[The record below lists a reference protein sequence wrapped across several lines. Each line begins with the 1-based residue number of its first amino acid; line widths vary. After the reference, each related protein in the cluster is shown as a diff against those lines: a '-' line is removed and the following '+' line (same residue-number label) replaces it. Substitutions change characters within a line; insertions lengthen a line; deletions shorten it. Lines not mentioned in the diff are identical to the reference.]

1 MRKEYLSLKNYLYVG
16 FSFFFLVSARLGI
29 FSPELVRGTFIG
41 GIGVLVLLEK
51 ILNKRYLVDI
61 KKSINYQ
68 DVIFSTLMLLA
79 TLYFIFEFPNIGRRA
94 GLPNNWDIFFGTVV
108 VGLSL
113 EVTRRKTGYPL
124 FIIGLVFFLYN
135 FLGPYL
141 PGVLSHGG
149 FSLSRTMGFLYTSL
163 YGVYGRVTQIFA
175 TYVFMFVLFGSVM
188 RATGAAKFF
197 VDLPYMLTYNSRGA
211 AAKSAVIAS
220 GIMGSVSGSAV
231 ANVMTTGIFTIP
243 LIKKSGYKDYEAA
256 AIETAASTGGQLIPP
271 IMGAGAFVMAEL
283 TGIPYSKII
292 VVSIVPALLYFF
304 SLIII
309 VHREGLKKD
318 LIKKEMKEEDRINKS
333 KELVKNGWFYFIPI
347 LLLFFLLFFGYSP
360 VYSAFWAVIINLVT
374 TFIFRRREV
383 SLAKILSAFEEGTEN
398 ILLVGSVVGTI
409 GIIIGTV
416 YLTGLGLKFSGLIL
430 SLSFGYLPLM
440 IVLVALASYVLGM
453 GLTVT
458 SSYIILAVLA
468 APALTEAG
476 VSLLGAHLIIFWLSQ
491 DANIT
496 PPVCLAAYAA
506 AGIAKADP
514 IKTGWTSLRY
524 AKVIYIVPILMAYT
538 PILLEGNP
546 LEVVVWIAVSFIGL
560 GILSYLNSWVAEKFE
575 KK

>member
-1 MRKEYLSLKNYLYVG
+1 MKRNNNIQDSLYVV
-16 FSFFFLVSARLGI
+16 FAVFFFTSARLGV
-29 FSPELVRGTFIG
+29 FPPEVIRGTFIG
-41 GIGVLVLLEK
+41 GIGVLIFLEK
-51 ILNKRYLVDI
+51 ILHVKDLKDL
-61 KKSINYQ
+61 KKNFNYR
-68 DVIFSTLMLLA
+68 DGIFSFLMFLT
-79 TLYFIFEFPNIGRRA
+79 TLYFIFEFPNISRRA
-94 GLPNNWDIFFGTVV
+94 GLPNKWDIFFGSIVI
-108 VGLSL
+108 GLSL

-124 FIIGLVFFLYN
+124 FFIGFGFFLYN
-135 FLGPYL
+135 FAGPIL
-141 PGVLSHGG
+141 PGVLSHAG

-175 TYVFMFVLFGSVM
+175 TYVFMFILFGSVM

-243 LIKKSGYKDYEAA
+243 LIKKSGYKNYEAA
-256 AIETAASTGGQLIPP
+256 AIETAASTGGQLVPP

-283 TGIPYSKII
+283 TGIPYSRII
-292 VVSIVPALLYFF
+292 TVSIIPALLYFF
-304 SLIII
+304 SLMII
-309 VHREGLKKD
+309 VHREGLKRD
-318 LIKKEMKEEDRINKS
+318 IVKERIEKEERKIIIKN
-333 KELVKNGWFYFIPI
+333 LLTNGWFYFLPI
-347 LLLFFLLFFGYSP
+347 IFLFVFLFLGYSP
-360 VYSAFWAVIINLVT
+360 VYSAFWAILINIVT
-374 TFIFRRREV
+374 TFIFKGK
-383 SLAKILSAFEEGTEN
+383 KISFYKIFRAFKEGTEN
-398 ILLVGSVVGTI
+398 ILFVGSAVGTI

-430 SLSFGYLPLM
+430 SLSLGYLPLM
-440 IVLVALASYVLGM
+440 LVLIALASYVLGM

-468 APALTEAG
+468 APALIEAG
-476 VSLLGAHLIIFWLSQ
+476 VSLMGAHLIIFWLSQ

-496 PPVCLAAYAA
+496 PPVCLAAYSA

-524 AKVIYIVPILMAYT
+524 AKVIYIVPLLMAYT
-538 PILLEGNP
+538 PILLEGKP
-546 LEVVVWIAVSFIGL
+546 IEVVLWVVISFVGV
-560 GILSYLNSWVAEKFE
+560 GALSYLNSWLAEKLE